1 MSTDSAY
8 AVELKGL
15 TFKRGSR
22 AIFDNIDVRIPR
34 GKVTGIMGPSGCGKT
49 TLLADRLPV
58 ASFEGEVWVNG
69 QNLPQLSRGDLFDM
83 RKQFGVLFQS
93 GALFT
98 DLDVFENVAFRC
110 ACIPSCRKR

>member
-34 GKVTGIMGPSGCGKT
+34 GKVTGIMGPSGCG
-49 TLLADRLPV
+49 R
-58 ASFEGEVWVNG
+58 F
-69 QNLPQLSRGDLFDM
+69 
-83 RKQFGVLFQS
+83 
-93 GALFT
+93 
-98 DLDVFENVAFRC
+98 C
-110 ACIPSCRKR
+110 